1 MNFYKRTLKNVDSFQ
16 NLSEEQKER
25 QIYLYKH
32 KFLPWVIMDMFTVNS
47 NQTMCLVIIL
57 DLICIACLLISYFLK
72 FFYLM
77 IFAIIVIPILI
88 MLFIVNCYIQRKL
101 DKKDEKE
108 QKKFID
114 EFCERISN
122 IYLWNFKVISLR
134 TWISIK
140 KYKEYYRYLRS
151 SKCNNKCYATS
162 RKLVTVMLDP
172 KVKLLWLGVVGT
184 QDGHKFGHSVLRK
197 GNWIYDSNLRRTYKA
212 KLYIECYQAEIFK
225 EFEINEYMD
234 SEYMSE
240 IWNGEFK
247 TWCDEKGIKR
257 AIED

>member
-108 QKKFID
+108 QKKVYR
-114 EFCERISN
+114 RI
-122 IYLWNFKVISLR
+122 L
-134 TWISIK
+134 
-140 KYKEYYRYLRS
+140 
-151 SKCNNKCYATS
+151 
-162 RKLVTVMLDP
+162 
-172 KVKLLWLGVVGT
+172 
-184 QDGHKFGHSVLRK
+184 
-197 GNWIYDSNLRRTYKA
+197 
-212 KLYIECYQAEIFK
+212 
-225 EFEINEYMD
+225 
-234 SEYMSE
+234 
-240 IWNGEFK
+240 
-247 TWCDEKGIKR
+247 
-257 AIED
+257 